1 MLRVAKKI
9 AIRVYF
15 DDKWL
20 SIIIKKTSVTAA
32 LGCTSLSSSCSSIC
46 NFTLNALNMQDCND
60 YFDDCFRLRP
70 SFDNIFS
77 SCFFSVLLIVI
88 CRTLK
93 NIIICFLCYY
103 FIDNMSS
110 KPPPQPVEQSWLLR
124 SIRSSW
130 WHFPAEATF
139 PPLPMIQGGVFEESN
154 AYKKKCNHLLN
165 RKRSMCKLALEWQLV
180 FNLD

>member
-1 MLRVAKKI
+1 MTINYHKKKHQWLLRWVVHHWVLLVAPY
-9 AIRVYF
+9 V
-15 DDKWL
+15 
-20 SIIIKKTSVTAA
+20 TSHWMRLICRTVTTI
-32 LGCTSLSSSCSSIC
+32 LMIVLDWDPLLIT
-46 NFTLNALNMQDCND
+46 F
-60 YFDDCFRLRP
+60 FP
-70 SFDNIFS
+70 HV
-77 SCFFSVLLIVI
+77 FFSVLLIVI

-110 KPPPQPVEQSWLLR
+110 KPPPQPVEQSWLLP

-130 WHFPAEATF
+130 RHFPAEATF